1 MRENNRILFSLVH
14 LVDDFEHLQ
23 TNQLTRISK
32 QKCQITLFTILMNG
46 SSNEERG
53 ANLLLCCHF
62 VDEGDIHK
70 GVQAQKFGNIA
81 KHMHFWTIY
90 DHHSEIIVLLMQE
103 AL

>member
-1 MRENNRILFSLVH
+1 
-14 LVDDFEHLQ
+14 
-23 TNQLTRISK
+23 
-32 QKCQITLFTILMNG
+32 MNG